1 MLPIRS
7 KNVKIADDS
16 EIAEGQKTAIEPVA
30 YYDDYNYK
38 KVKLIPTGNGK
49 VSGELVIS
57 CDNQE
62 DIVITLSGT
71 ADWTSSADKVRNL
84 TKYVVYSF
92 IVSDGADGGSTYS
105 IDGKLPDGMSFDSN
119 KKEIYGAPL
128 KEGRYDF
135 SVIKVKDGK
144 RTTKTYTFLVSAN
157 CDECVMNETHQKSF
171 NGFEKDWSKD
181 ALVFDNF
188 FRVQATVPNK
198 SAIDNVKK
206 LLSHPSYDGR
216 NPNRV
221 RALAGALALS
231 NPVALNDISGEG
243 YDLLC
248 KQISALNDINPSVAA
263 RILTPLL
270 SFRRLDEKR
279 QGMILNNLNSLMQ
292 MPKLSRSIYEKV
304 STALK
309 E

>member
-1 MLPIRS
+1 MHLDLDC
-7 KNVKIADDS
+7 KG
-16 EIAEGQKTAIEPVA
+16 EI
-30 YYDDYNYK
+30 
-38 KVKLIPTGNGK
+38 
-49 VSGELVIS
+49 
-57 CDNQE
+57 
-62 DIVITLSGT
+62 
-71 ADWTSSADKVRNL
+71 
-84 TKYVVYSF
+84 
-92 IVSDGADGGSTYS
+92 
-105 IDGKLPDGMSFDSN
+105 
-119 KKEIYGAPL
+119 L
-128 KEGRYDF
+128 K
-135 SVIKVKDGK
+135 S
-144 RTTKTYTFLVSAN
+144 
-157 CDECVMNETHQKSF
+157 
-171 NGFEKDWSKD
+171 FEKDWSKD

-198 SAIDNVKK
+198 SAIDNVKR
-206 LLSHPSYDGR
+206 LLSHPSYDGK

-221 RALAGALALS
+221 RALAGAMALS

-248 KQISALNDINPSVAA
+248 KQISELNEINPSVAA